1 MRSDVC
7 AAAILLTTA
16 ILAVAQGNPRARDD
30 TVAPPPS
37 PRAGLRLPAD
47 VIYESADT
55 PAPVVFS
62 HKSHTTYAQ
71 GQCLACHPQ
80 PFRMLRPS
88 HHTSHAEMDLRHS
101 SHSCGTC
108 HDGKKAFATSDDKN
122 CESCHKTKEGRP

>member
-1 MRSDVC
+1 VRSYVC
-7 AAAILLTTA
+7 ASAILLTTA
-16 ILAVAQGNPRARDD
+16 VFAVAQGHPRARDD
-30 TVAPPPS
+30 TAAPTPS

-47 VIYESADT
+47 LTYESADT

-71 GQCLACHPQ
+71 GQCLTCHPE

-88 HHTSHAEMDLRHS
+88 HHTSHAEMDV

-108 HDGKKAFATSDDKN
+108 HDGRKAFATSDDKN
-122 CESCHKTKEGRP
+122 CESCHKEARP